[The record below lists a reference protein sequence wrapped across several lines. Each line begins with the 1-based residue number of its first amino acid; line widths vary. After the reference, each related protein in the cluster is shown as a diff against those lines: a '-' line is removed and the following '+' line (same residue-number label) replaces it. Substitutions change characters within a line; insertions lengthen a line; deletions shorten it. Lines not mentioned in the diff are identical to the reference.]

1 MACNIK
7 RLKTQC
13 NEGRVCL
20 HCGSA
25 YMQTHVHTHSM
36 HTQSLGPLISGFI
49 FDINLLGERVW
60 PQCHYQW

>member
-13 NEGRVCL
+13 NEGRACL

-25 YMQTHVHTHSM
+25 YMQTHVHTHTL
-36 HTQSLGPLISGFI
+36 HTHTLHAHIVSGAI
-49 FDINLLGERVW
+49 DIW
-60 PQCHYQW
+60 FHI